1 MLKKPDY
8 FPLDPSLKLVY
19 DMRDEGG
26 QGTLTFEVLC
36 ASKKG
41 RVTTAKC
48 RQTVSGVSKPT
59 EYEVIRKPRGI
70 YSPWGKEFPLPL
82 APDLAWL
89 RNEHQQCWVDAL
101 DATVTVSLC
110 EFKDCLRIWW
120 TIDEGEGGSGERC
133 YAPGVGL
140 IYANSSE
147 DGDEFEMSLSEVYP
161 APKG

>member
-8 FPLDPSLKLVY
+8 FPLTPGLKLVY
-19 DMRDEGG
+19 DTRDDGG
-26 QGTLTFEVLC
+26 QRTLTFEVLS

-48 RQTVSGVSKPT
+48 RQAVSGVSKPT

-140 IYANSSE
+140 VYANSSE